1 MDRNFEKL
9 RKSRGYTQREFV
21 RRVGTRHLARPR
33 VALIYDFDGTL
44 ARGNI
49 QEHSFI
55 PSLGLSVEEF
65 WKRSNGQ
72 AKIHDADQILTY
84 LREMLEQASKKGI
97 AVTRESLREHGRQ
110 VPFFEGVEGWFGRMN
125 DYAAGIGLELQHFI
139 VSSGVRSMIEGCSI
153 AGEFRQIYAS
163 SFIFDDDGVAVW
175 PGLSINYTTKTQ
187 YLFRIN
193 KGIEN
198 CWNNEAVNKWMPM
211 ETRPI
216 PFKNMI
222 FIGDGET
229 DIPSMKMVRHQGGQA
244 VAVFDP
250 EKWGRLQERIY
261 GLIAEDRVNFV
272 APAIYEK
279 GSQLDVT
286 VRGLLGRMAL

>member
-1 MDRNFEKL
+1 ML
-9 RKSRGYTQREFV
+9 SPSG
-21 RRVGTRHLARPR
+21 LAKEP
-33 VALIYDFDGTL
+33 GE
-44 ARGNI
+44 GN
-49 QEHSFI
+49 E
-55 PSLGLSVEEF
+55 
-65 WKRSNGQ
+65 
-72 AKIHDADQILTY
+72 
-84 LREMLEQASKKGI
+84 
-97 AVTRESLREHGRQ
+97 
-110 VPFFEGVEGWFGRMN
+110 
-125 DYAAGIGLELQHFI
+125 YAAGVGLELQHFI
-139 VSSGVRSMIEGCSI
+139 VSSGVRSMIEGCPI
-153 AGEFRQIYAS
+153 AGEFQQIYAS
-163 SFIFDDDGVAVW
+163 SFIFDENGVAVW

-198 CWNNEAVNKWMPM
+198 CWDNEAVNKWMSM
-211 ETRPI
+211 ETRPV
-216 PFKNMI
+216 PFQNMI

-250 EKWGRLQERIY
+250 EKWDRLQERIY

-272 APAIYEK
+272 APAVYEK